1 MHKSRL
7 RPGRDRAVFTPAAAD
22 NLKVI
27 FAKALAL
34 HRAGRLAEAIALYRR
49 VLLLRPDLPEPHNN
63 LGVALAGVGRLAEA
77 VAAYRRAIELNP
89 NNAETHANI
98 GHSLRDLGIYEASE
112 QSFRRAIAIR
122 PNNVEAHSGLGTVLM
137 DLDRPAEAE
146 KSFRHAI
153 ALRPDHAGAYN
164 NLGLA
169 LKEAGRL
176 DEARSAL
183 ERAIQLAP
191 ESPSYYDNLGAVRQ
205 FVAGDPYLAAL
216 DALSR
221 NAAALPI
228 KDRMHLHFARA
239 RVLEDIGRP
248 EDGFR
253 ELLAGN
259 ALKRRQ
265 IDYDEATTLARMDRT
280 RELFTPDLVEARK
293 NAGIPSSIPVFIVG
307 MPRSGSTLV
316 EQILA
321 SHPHVHGAGELNL
334 FEQATDAVGKQ
345 LGGTRSFPD
354 MVPGMSDEDLRT
366 LGALYLDKLLQRAP
380 RARRITDKM
389 PANFMFAGLIHLA
402 LPNAAIIHA
411 VRDPLDTCVSC
422 FATHFTR
429 AQPQTYDLAELGRYY
444 RSYRN
449 LMLHWRRVLPTGRIL
464 DVHYEE
470 LVADLEGVARRMVAH
485 CGLEWDAR
493 CLDFHR
499 TERTIRTASAVQ
511 VRRPIYRGSVGRW
524 RKYQTFLAPLFDE
537 LGTSAASDI
546 GLMASD

>member
-1 MHKSRL
+1 
-7 RPGRDRAVFTPAAAD
+7 
-22 NLKVI
+22 
-27 FAKALAL
+27 
-34 HRAGRLAEAIALYRR
+34 
-49 VLLLRPDLPEPHNN
+49 
-63 LGVALAGVGRLAEA
+63 
-77 VAAYRRAIELNP
+77 
-89 NNAETHANI
+89 
-98 GHSLRDLGIYEASE
+98 
-112 QSFRRAIAIR
+112 
-122 PNNVEAHSGLGTVLM
+122 M

-176 DEARSAL
+176 DQARSAL

-293 NAGIPSSIPVFIVG
+293 NAGTPSSIPVFIVG

-345 LGGTRSFPD
+345 PGGTRSFPD

-380 RARRITDKM
+380 SARRITDKM

-402 LPNAAIIHA
+402 LPNAAILHA
-411 VRDPLDTCVSC
+411 VRDPVDTCVSC

-470 LVADLEGVARRMVAH
+470 LVADLQGVTRRMVAH

-546 GLMASD
+546 GLMAND